1 MRGPS
6 GATVTLVEFGDYD
19 DCPYTVRAYS
29 VVRGLRRRLGDRMRF
44 VFRAFPLMEIH
55 AHARSAAE
63 AAEAT
68 AAQGKFWGMHDRL
81 FEARRRL
88 EHEDLLRYAAEVGLD
103 TQRFDREMAEHAHA
117 GRVREDQESGL
128 ASGVPG
134 TPTFFINGARHRG
147 SHDLETLL
155 AAMENASR

>member
-6 GATVTLVEFGDYD
+6 GATATLVEFGDY

-29 VVRGLRRRLGDRMRF
+29 LVRGLRRRLADRMRF
-44 VFRAFPLMEIH
+44 GFRAFPLMEIH

-63 AAEAT
+63 ATEAA

-103 TQRFDREMAEHAHA
+103 TRRFDREMAEHARA
-117 GRVREDQESGL
+117 GRVREDLESGL
-128 ASGVPG
+128 ARGVPG
-134 TPTFFINGARHRG
+134 TPTSSFINGARHRG

-155 AAMENASR
+155 AAMEDASR

>member
-1 MRGPS
+1 
-6 GATVTLVEFGDYD
+6 
-19 DCPYTVRAYS
+19 
-29 VVRGLRRRLGDRMRF
+29 MRF
-44 VFRAFPLMEIH
+44 GFRAFPLMEIH

-63 AAEAT
+63 AAEAA

-103 TQRFDREMAEHAHA
+103 TRRFDREMAEHAHA
-117 GRVREDQESGL
+117 SRVREDLESGL

-155 AAMENASR
+155 AAMEDASR